1 MEKRLVLAIAL
12 SILVI
17 FSFQYYFGKT
27 LPARAPASPAV
38 TETLDTRQKT
48 AVEEADITAPR
59 ADLAEEAEC
68 VAGTAKYE
76 LIFSNL
82 GGAIKEIQL
91 KDFKTNGGESSLV
104 LASINDPREY
114 ILSIEDPLGRLGF
127 NNAVYELTKGDGGS
141 LTYTFKSGNIE
152 VAKKYILHNFKH
164 IIELQIIVKNTGD
177 TAQDLSYR
185 IISGSGIIEPSLQD
199 KRFVE
204 VTSKIDGKI
213 QGFKRPKGNRII
225 NKGSV
230 SWVALKN
237 KYFSLILKPLAQ
249 TKAQFY
255 EDTRGNLTAGV
266 DIQDTTLPPH
276 SFVQHNYTLYAG
288 PSDMKEL
295 QSVGLG
301 FEETINYGVFGF
313 ISHML
318 LAVLKFS
325 YKIFHN
331 WGVSIIVLSILLN
344 IILFPLTNKSFKSM
358 QKMQSLQPQMEKLKT
373 QFKDNPQKLNKE
385 IMELYKKYNIN
396 PLSGCLPLLLQMP
409 IFIALYQALSRSV
422 DLKNA
427 NFLWIKDLS
436 LPDALKLPFTL
447 PLVGNAINIL
457 PILMAISMVVQQ
469 KISNAAMGAAQ
480 TEEQKQQQ
488 KMMMVIMPV
497 MFGFIFYN
505 MPSGLVLYWFLNT
518 LLTVIEQALIFKR
531 AK

>member
-1 MEKRLVLAIAL
+1 MEKRLILAIAL
-12 SILVI
+12 SILII
-17 FSFQYYFGKT
+17 FSFQYYVGKT
-27 LPARAPASPAV
+27 RPTPPASPAQAGPFNARQ
-38 TETLDTRQKT
+38 ETAA
-48 AVEEADITAPR
+48 AVEAAIRTPRPDSVKEEEFTA
-59 ADLAEEAEC
+59 E
-68 VAGTAKYE
+68 TAKYE
-76 LIFSNL
+76 IIFSNL
-82 GGAIKEIQL
+82 GGAIKEIRL
-91 KDFKTNGGESSLV
+91 KDFKSGTGDGPLI
-104 LASINDPREY
+104 LASAQDPRDY
-114 ILSIEDPLGRLGF
+114 ILSIEDPLNRFGF
-127 NNAVYELTKGDGGS
+127 NNAAYELTKGDGS
-141 LTYTFKSGNIE
+141 VTYTYKSGNTE
-152 VAKKYILHNFKH
+152 VMKRYVLHNSKH
-164 IIELQIIVKNTGD
+164 IIELRITIKNTGE
-177 TAQDLSYR
+177 APQDLTYR
-185 IISGSGIIEPSLQD
+185 IIAGSGIIEPSPQD

-204 VTSKIDGKI
+204 ATSKIDGKA

-225 NKGSV
+225 NKGIV

-249 TKAQFY
+249 TKAQFC
-255 EDTRGNLTAGV
+255 EDTRDNLATGV
-266 DIQDTTLPPH
+266 ETQNTTLPPH
-276 SFVQHNYTLYAG
+276 SFVEHDYTLYAG

-295 QSVGLG
+295 QSVGLE
-301 FEETINYGVFGF
+301 FEETINYGMFGF

-331 WGVSIIVLSILLN
+331 WGLSIIFLSILLN
-344 IILFPLTNKSFKSM
+344 IILFPLTNKSLKSM
-358 QKMQSLQPQMEKLKT
+358 QKMQSLQPQMEKLKI
-373 QFKDNPQKLNKE
+373 QCKDNPQKLNKE

-427 NFLWIKDLS
+427 KFLWIKDLS
-436 LPDALKLPFTL
+436 LPDGLRLPFTL

-457 PILMAISMVVQQ
+457 PILMAASMVIQQ
-469 KISNAAMGAAQ
+469 KISSAAMGAAQ

-518 LLTVIEQALIFKR
+518 VFTIIEQALILKR